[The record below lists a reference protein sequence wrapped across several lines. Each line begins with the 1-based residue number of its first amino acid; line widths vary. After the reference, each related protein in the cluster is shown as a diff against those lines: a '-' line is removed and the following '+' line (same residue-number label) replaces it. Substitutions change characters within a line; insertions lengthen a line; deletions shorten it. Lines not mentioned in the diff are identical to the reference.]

1 MMVMMANKDV
11 KDDDD
16 DDDDWSEHYA
26 VEIGSG

>member
-1 MMVMMANKDV
+1 MMANKDV
-11 KDDDD
+11 KDDDDDDD